1 MTMAYV
7 SQSMRWKCLC
17 LLLAAGLMA
26 SAQMTITVDQL
37 VQFIRSSI
45 QRKQD
50 DRQVATYLLKI
61 HLSHRLD
68 DDTIEELQ
76 TQGAGPKTV
85 AALKNLRDATAS
97 LAPPPAHAA
106 IAEAKPIPPPDQATQ
121 TKALAD
127 AKEYALNY
135 EKSLPNFIC
144 TQVTRRFLDPTGKG
158 SWNSVDVIN
167 ENLTYFDHH
176 ENYKVLLVN
185 NKPVETKH
193 EKLSGAVSSGEF
205 GSIMKSIFAPET
217 GTDFEWEGWH
227 TLRGQRML
235 GFAYRVPQDRSDYHI
250 TVREQSKDIIIA
262 YHGIIEVDEQNHF
275 VHRIT
280 LIGDNIPADYP
291 VQDLKITLDYDF
303 QTIGDS
309 AYLLPLRFE
318 LNSRDDR
325 MWVKN
330 DVDYH
335 LYRKFGTESTIKFE
349 TPPPV
354 PEEKLKETPA
364 KPDKKQN

>member
-1 MTMAYV
+1 MVTANVIHFMPGKIV
-7 SQSMRWKCLC
+7 VLLLVVC
-17 LLLAAGLMA
+17 LLAP
-26 SAQMTITVDQL
+26 AQGTITVDQL
-37 VQFIRSSI
+37 VQFIGSAI

-61 HLSHRLD
+61 RLSNKLD
-68 DDTIEELQ
+68 DATIEELQ
-76 TQGAGPKTV
+76 SKGAGPKTV
-85 AALKNLRDATAS
+85 AALKNLRDATGS
-97 LAPPPAHAA
+97 LAPPAAPAP
-106 IAEAKPIPPPDQATQ
+106 IAERKPLSPPSEATQ
-121 TKALAD
+121 KKALAD

-135 EKSLPNFIC
+135 EKNLPNFLC
-144 TQVTRRFLDPTGKG
+144 TQVTRRFADPSGKG
-158 SWNSVDVIN
+158 SWASIDVIN
-167 ENLTYFDHH
+167 ENLSYFDHH

-185 NKPVETKH
+185 NKPVDTKH

-217 GTDFEWEGWH
+217 GTEFEWEGWH
-227 TLRGQRML
+227 TLRGQKMQ
-235 GFAYRVPQDRSDYHI
+235 GYSYQVAQDRSNYHI
-250 TVREQSKDIIIA
+250 TIREQSKDIVIA
-262 YHGIIEVDEQNHF
+262 YHGVIEVDDQNHF

-280 LIGDNIPADYP
+280 LIGDGIPPDYP

-303 QTIGDS
+303 ENIGDS

-318 LNSRDDR
+318 LNSRDER

-349 TPPPV
+349 TPEPV
-354 PEEKLKETPA
+354 SEDKLKETPV

>member
-1 MTMAYV
+1 MLAGNVIQTMRGKRVALLLV
-7 SQSMRWKCLC
+7 LC
-17 LLLAAGLMA
+17 LAAWG
-26 SAQMTITVDQL
+26 QMTITVEQL
-37 VQFIRSSI
+37 VQFITSAI
-45 QRKQD
+45 QRKQE
-50 DRQVATYLLKI
+50 DRQVATYLLKV
-61 HLSHRLD
+61 HLSNRLD

-76 TQGAGPKTV
+76 SKGAGPKTV

-97 LAPPPAHAA
+97 LAAPAPKAPVAERPAMAPPS
-106 IAEAKPIPPPDQATQ
+106 EAVQR
-121 TKALAD
+121 KALAE

-135 EKSLPNFIC
+135 EENLPNFIC
-144 TQVTRRFLDPTGKG
+144 TQVTRRFVDPTGRG

-167 ENLTYFDHH
+167 ENLTYFEHH

-227 TLRGQRML
+227 KLRGQLML
-235 GFAYRVPQDRSDYHI
+235 GYSYRVAQERSNYHI
-250 TVREQSKDIIIA
+250 TVREQSKDIVIG
-262 YHGIIEVDEQNHF
+262 YHGLIYVDEQNHF

-291 VQDLKITLDYDF
+291 VQDLKLTLDYDF
-303 QTIGDS
+303 ETIGDS
-309 AYLLPLRFE
+309 AFLLPLRFE
-318 LNSRDDR
+318 LNSKDER

-349 TPPPV
+349 TPEPIS
-354 PEEKLKETPA
+354 EDKLKETPA
-364 KPDKKQN
+364 KPEKKQN